1 MCIRDRIDAF
11 ISDRGLD
18 DGGGAT
24 DQNGIVDL
32 TAAVTL
38 LRELGGLLG
47 VFRQPPVEATGD
59 GGDSLVDE
67 LMQLLIDLRTEA
79 RSEKNFELSDA
90 IRDRLA
96 GLGITIEDRNEQ
108 TSWRRE

>member
-1 MCIRDRIDAF
+1 M
-11 ISDRGLD
+11 
-18 DGGGAT
+18 
-24 DQNGIVDL
+24 

-47 VFRQPPVEATGD
+47 VFRQLPVQAAGD
-59 GGDSLVDE
+59 AGGTLADE

>member
-1 MCIRDRIDAF
+1 MCIRDR
-11 ISDRGLD
+11 D

-24 DQNGIVDL
+24 DQNAIAGL

-47 VFRQPPVEATGD
+47 VFRQPPVEAAGD